1 MQMQVSHLRLLPDFL
16 RLVSLQRPEFVVLQS
31 HRILHIPNFLIDP
44 SQFLLAFAAA
54 ASIHVHRGCQLGSQV
69 HESHQDE
76 GVFGFDS
83 QAAFTC
89 QLGWLNFVEL
99 LVLDCAGTLRHFFG
113 HCCLNLEEVHQSA
126 QSVARLEFFGGFD
139 YLEDLL
145 CVEGVD
151 LLAIDVEEVRR
162 RLGESALNFA
172 YVLIIILN

>member
-1 MQMQVSHLRLLPDFL
+1 MYILHLRLLPHLL
-16 RLVSLQRPEFVVLQS
+16 RPVNLQRPEFVVLQS

-44 SQFLLAFAAA
+44 SQFPLAFAAA

-69 HESHQDE
+69 HESHQDA

-99 LVLDCAGTLRHFFG
+99 LVLDCAGTLRHFLG
-113 HCCLNLEEVHQSA
+113 QCCLNLEEVHQSA
-126 QSVARLEFFGGFD
+126 QSVVGLELVGGFD

-145 CVEGVD
+145 GVVGVD
-151 LLAIDVEEVRR
+151 LLAIDVEEVGG
-162 RLGESALNFA
+162 RLGESALHFA
-172 YVLIIILN
+172 YFLIIRLD